1 MYVLM
6 VDMIGPAANSLWA
19 TAGAAALSDQEWVR
33 AKQMATRL
41 TESAV
46 SVSSGGTTFADMQR
60 AESSEWK
67 TWAGKFT
74 DTASLVA
81 NAIERK
87 DKIALVGA
95 ADDLMDVCQGCHM
108 AFPQAAR

>member
-19 TAGAAALSDQEWVR
+19 IAGAPALSDQEWAR
-33 AKQMATRL
+33 AKQMAARL

-46 SVSSGGTTFADMQR
+46 SVSSGGTTFADIRR
-60 AESSEWK
+60 AETSEWK

-74 DTASLVA
+74 DTVSLVA
-81 NAIERK
+81 STIERK
-87 DKIALVGA
+87 DKIAFAAA
-95 ADDLMDVCQGCHM
+95 ADDLMDVCQGCHT
-108 AFPQAAR
+108 AFPQAAQ